1 MAQTNDA
8 GGNELNKVHF
18 KSRSL
23 VEVRLLVDILQ
34 ALVGKVTLWSSM
46 CSLSVSVLRD

>member
-23 VEVRLLVDILQ
+23 VEVRLLVDI
-34 ALVGKVTLWSSM
+34 AGSGWKSDPLVVHV
-46 CSLSVSVLRD
+46 LSVSVLRD